1 MPAGNPVHTNVYSM
15 DLPGEKFS
23 ASARSLA
30 NPLLWTLFI
39 LYLILAGFT
48 IAHHEMWGD
57 EIHSWNIAKGS
68 VGIVDLVSN
77 SRYEGHPP
85 AWYLILWSISKFSHD
100 LVYVQLVHLVIAS
113 LSVFLVLFFSTLP
126 LSSRILIPF
135 GYFFLFEYAVLS
147 RNYAIGVLLVLLI
160 CIVIRKDFRYKLPL
174 YYFLLFLLTNTHLQ
188 SILLAA
194 SLHIYFLV
202 YSYGQNKTKSIIAAH
217 ALLGILVALPALYF
231 IFPPADSQLDTQFW
245 MDRWS
250 IQRLSAFGRGPLQ
263 AFLPIP
269 AWWNYHSWNTQ
280 FLIEARNSYSILRYI
295 NQLVML
301 TLLAMVFFILRKNRE
316 SMVLFATNLVLTLVI
331 AILVITLG
339 AARHT
344 GFLYIAFIAAWWLY
358 CSEKAPGKRAGWLVN
373 ILLVLQLI
381 GGAYAVV
388 KDIRHPFSNSY
399 RVKELLNRI
408 PPGEKAVT
416 DYWTLNSI
424 AAFAD
429 TSFYCID
436 LQKEIS
442 FVLWNQELAAVLKRQ
457 SRYAEGIHDYFQ
469 KEGVKSVYMLSLA
482 SPESFF
488 HIDPQ
493 LEKSFHVELV
503 EKIEGAIEKAGNLY
517 LYKISGY

>member
-1 MPAGNPVHTNVYSM
+1 MPAGHPVHTNAYSM
-15 DLPGEKFS
+15 KLPGETFPG
-23 ASARSLA
+23 SARSLA

-68 VGIVDLVSN
+68 AGIVDLVRN

-85 AWYLILWSISKFSHD
+85 AWYLILWSISKLSHD
-100 LVYVQLVHLVIAS
+100 LVYVQLIHLVIAA
-113 LSVFLVLFFSTLP
+113 LSVFLVLFFSPLP
-126 LSSRILIPF
+126 LSSRIMIPF
-135 GYFFLFEYAVLS
+135 GYFFLFEYTVLS
-147 RNYAIGVLLVLLI
+147 RNYAIGILLALCI
-160 CIVIRKDFRYKLPL
+160 CIIIRKNFNYKLLL
-174 YYFLLFLLTNTHLQ
+174 YYLLLFLLTNTHLQ

-194 SLHIYFLV
+194 SLHVYFLV
-202 YSYGQNKTKSIIAAH
+202 FTYEQNKRKDLIAAH
-217 ALLGILVALPALYF
+217 VLLGILVALPALYF

-245 MDRWS
+245 MNRWS
-250 IQRLSAFGRGPLQ
+250 IQRLTAFGRGPLQ

-280 FLIEARNSYSILRYI
+280 FLIEARNNYSVLRYI
-295 NQLVML
+295 NQLMVL
-301 TLLAMVFFILRKNRE
+301 TLLAMVFFILRKNQK
-316 SMVLFATNLVLTLVI
+316 SLLLFATNLALTLVI
-331 AILVITLG
+331 AIFVITLG
-339 AARHT
+339 AARHA

-358 CSEKAPGKRAGWLVN
+358 CSETAAGNRTRWLVN
-373 ILLVLQLI
+373 ILLVIQLI

-388 KDIRHPFSNSY
+388 KDIQHPFSNAY
-399 RVKELLNRI
+399 RVKELLSRI

-429 TSFYCID
+429 SSFYSID

-442 FVLWNQELAAVLKRQ
+442 FVLWNKELGEALKKEH
-457 SRYAEGIHDYFQ
+457 RYYEGVRHYFQ
-469 KEGVKSVYMLSLA
+469 KEGINRVYMLSLA
-482 SPESFF
+482 SPIAFSG
-488 HIDPQ
+488 IDPQ
-493 LEKSFHVELV
+493 LPKSFHVELV

-517 LYKISGY
+517 LYRISR